1 MLLFYCTCISAIFL
15 GVLKMRKFLAL
26 ILTLTLVF
34 ALSACNDKKT
44 ASNTD
49 PNVSTS
55 SETFVKPENY
65 ASVLLVSINPQ
76 FKLYL
81 DESNNVLA
89 VEPVNEDA
97 KSFSRDIDFENK
109 SIETVIGNIVEQAN
123 ENGFIKE
130 NVTVNF
136 EIVEQKDGINNGDIL
151 SKAVSAANKKATELK
166 IEIKAKIKE
175 SHNSQTTE
183 TNSENTQTEEN
194 SKPTTSSKTQETTK
208 KEESTSKPITTT
220 KPTESSKPTHTH
232 NFSAATCTSPQKCSC
247 GVTEGTAL
255 GHKWSEAT
263 CKSPKTCSVCKKTEG
278 NLTSHIYEGVYCVN
292 CNMPLDAISK
302 SSWICIKKQSGNYY
316 FACINFNTK
325 EIVDGSCCP
334 INEAMSNN
342 YAYDY
347 SFIID
352 NTEYVVTGTNVIGTL
367 DRISETAE
375 TLTVDPYGFN
385 ECFIHFTRLNKN
397 ELIVSKIDDE
407 CSEFSTFTKNT
418 ILNIAKL
425 NALE

>member
-1 MLLFYCTCISAIFL
+1 MKKLIALMLVIAF
-15 GVLKMRKFLAL
+15 
-26 ILTLTLVF
+26 VF
-34 ALSACNDKKT
+34 TLSACNDKNT
-44 ASNTD
+44 ASNPDT
-49 PNVSTS
+49 NVSTG

-65 ASVLLVSINPQ
+65 ASVLHISINPE

-81 DESNNVLA
+81 DENNNVLA

-97 KSFSRDIDFENK
+97 KSFSKSIDFKNK

-130 NVTVNF
+130 HVTVNF
-136 EIVEQKDGINNGDIL
+136 EIAEQKEEINNSDIL

-166 IEIKAKIKE
+166 IEIKAEIKE
-175 SHNSQTTE
+175 SDNSQTTE
-183 TNSENTQTEEN
+183 TNSENTQTDES
-194 SKPTTSSKTQETTK
+194 SKPT
-208 KEESTSKPITTT
+208 TTT
-220 KPTESSKPTHTH
+220 KPTETNKVQHTH
-232 NFSAATCTSPQKCSC
+232 SYSAATCTNPPKCSC
-247 GVTEGTAL
+247 GATEGTAL

-352 NTEYVVTGTNVIGTL
+352 NIEYVVTGTNVIGTL

-418 ILNIAKL
+418 ILNVAKL